1 MPFEIVRN
9 DITKMQVDAIVN
21 AANESLLGGGG
32 VDGAI
37 HAAAGPELLAECETL
52 GGCRTGQA
60 KLTGGYRLPCKYV
73 IHTPGPV
80 WRGGNSG
87 EQELLA
93 SCYRESLKLAAEHG
107 CESVAFPLISS
118 GVYGYPKDQALR
130 VASDT
135 ILEFLAD
142 HDMNVY
148 LVIYDR
154 RSFLIS
160 SSLYANI
167 RAFIDDS
174 DIDEEY
180 YELQEQRRRVWNRPS
195 PEPPEFGVEP
205 SPDSLKCEARSKA
218 RPSGALPSFLR
229 KRKECEKEAETGI
242 ADEDISPERD
252 FGIEAKSASTIPDD
266 LEIYVKQLDEGF
278 RDMLIR
284 KIDEKKMTDAECYKR
299 ANIDRKLFNKIKNQT
314 DYKPGKSTVLAL
326 AISLKLPMREIR
338 EMLKKAGYSLSGSST
353 FDRVVEYFIL
363 HGNYNIWEINE
374 ALFSFDQ
381 KLLGSGTYGA

>member
-21 AANESLLGGGG
+21 AANETLLGGGG

-87 EQELLA
+87 EKELLV

-142 HDMNVY
+142 HDMHVY

-167 RAFIDDS
+167 QG
-174 DIDEEY
+174 
-180 YELQEQRRRVWNRPS
+180 ELAENNAQQ
-195 PEPPEFGVEP
+195 VE
-205 SPDSLKCEARSKA
+205 K
-218 RPSGALPSFLR
+218 
-229 KRKECEKEAETGI
+229 
-242 ADEDISPERD
+242 
-252 FGIEAKSASTIPDD
+252 
-266 LEIYVKQLDEGF
+266 
-278 RDMLIR
+278 MR
-284 KIDEKKMTDAECYKR
+284 KIIELLDYEIATPAE
-299 ANIDRKLFNKIKNQT
+299 A
-314 DYKPGKSTVLAL
+314 
-326 AISLKLPMREIR
+326 R
-338 EMLKKAGYSLSGSST
+338 EMLSLKGLDKVN
-353 FDRVVEYFIL
+353 F
-363 HGNYNIWEINE
+363 
-374 ALFSFDQ
+374 
-381 KLLGSGTYGA
+381 

>member
-37 HAAAGPELLAECETL
+37 HTAAGPELLAECKTL

-60 KLTGGYRLPCKYV
+60 KLTRGYRLPCKYV

-87 EQELLA
+87 EPELLT
-93 SCYRESLKLAAEHG
+93 SCYRESLKLAAGHG

-118 GVYGYPKDQALR
+118 GVYGYPKDKALR

-142 HDMNVY
+142 HDMHVY

-167 RAFIDDS
+167 QSFIEDS
-174 DIDEEY
+174 DIKPEY
-180 YELQEQRRRVWNRPS
+180 YEIQEARRLACNRPS
-195 PEPPEFGVEP
+195 PEALKSEA
-205 SPDSLKCEARSKA
+205 SPKA
-218 RPSGALPSFLR
+218 RPSGIRPSFHW
-229 KRKECEKEAETGI
+229 KRKEREKEAEI
-242 ADEDISPERD
+242 RDADEDISPERD
-252 FGIEAKSASTIPDD
+252 FCMGAKSASVLPDD
-266 LEIYVKQLDEGF
+266 LGKYVSRLDEGF
-278 RDMLIR
+278 REMLIR
-284 KIDEKKMTDAECYKR
+284 KIDEKQMTDAECYKR
-299 ANIDRKLFNKIKNQT
+299 ANIDRKLFNKIKNQP

-326 AISLKLPMREIR
+326 AISLKLPMKEIR
-338 EMLKKAGYSLSGSST
+338 EMLEKAGFSLSHSNK
-353 FDRVVEYFIL
+353 FDLIVEYFIL

-381 KLLGSGTYGA
+381 KLLGSGTYEV

>member
-21 AANESLLGGGG
+21 AANETLLGGGG

-87 EQELLA
+87 EKELLV

-142 HDMNVY
+142 HDMYVY

-167 RAFIDDS
+167 QSFIEDS
-174 DIDEEY
+174 DIVPEY
-180 YELQEQRRRVWNRPS
+180 YELQEARRLEYNRPS
-195 PEPPEFGVEP
+195 PGPLKSEA
-205 SPDSLKCEARSKA
+205 SPKA
-218 RPSGALPSFLR
+218 RPSGVRPSFHW
-229 KRKECEKEAETGI
+229 KRKEREKKAEIEA
-242 ADEDISPERD
+242 ADESILSERE
-252 FGIEAKSASTIPDD
+252 FCMEAKSASILPDD
-266 LEIYVKQLDEGF
+266 LGKYVSRLDEGF
-278 RDMLIR
+278 REMLIR
-284 KIDEKKMTDAECYKR
+284 KIDEKHITDAECYKR
-299 ANIDRKLFNKIKNQT
+299 ANIDRKLFNKIKNQP
-314 DYKPGKSTVLAL
+314 DYRPGKSTVLAL
-326 AISLKLPMREIR
+326 AISLKLPMKEIR
-338 EMLKKAGYSLSGSST
+338 EMLEKAGFSLSHSNK
-353 FDRVVEYFIL
+353 FDLIVEYFIL

-381 KLLGSGTYGA
+381 KLLGSGTYEV